1 MNLYISN
8 LSYNVTDEDLKELF
22 ADYGEILSARVIM
35 DRETGRSR
43 GFGFVELQD
52 DELAKKAIEELNQ
65 ATYEEKVINIS
76 EARPR
81 EERPARSNFG
91 GGNRGGGGYGG
102 GNRGG
107 GGGYGGGNRGGGGG
121 YGGGG
126 NRGGGYGGGSDRR
139 RY

>member
-8 LSYNVTDEDLKELF
+8 LSYNISDEDLRLLF
-22 ADYGEILSARVIM
+22 ADYGEITSAKVIM

-43 GFGFVELQD
+43 GFGFVELSD

-65 ATYEEKVINIS
+65 ASYDGKVINIT

-81 EERPARSNFG
+81 EDRGE
-91 GGNRGGGGYGG
+91 RGGRF
-102 GNRGG
+102 N
-107 GGGYGGGNRGGGGG
+107 N
-121 YGGGG
+121 
-126 NRGGGYGGGSDRR
+126 NRGGGYGSNRGGGYGSNRGGGYGSNRDGG

>member
-81 EERPARSNFG
+81 EERPARGGFGGGNRGGGFG

-107 GGGYGGGNRGGGGG
+107 G

-126 NRGGGYGGGSDRR
+126 NRGGGYGGDSDRR

>member
-8 LSYNVTDEDLKELF
+8 LSYNISDEDLRQLF
-22 ADYGEILSARVIM
+22 ADYGEITSARVIM

-43 GFGFVELQD
+43 GFGFVELSD

-65 ATYEEKVINIS
+65 ASYDGKVINIT

-81 EERPARSNFG
+81 EDRG
-91 GGNRGGGGYGG
+91 DRGGRF
-102 GNRGG
+102 N
-107 GGGYGGGNRGGGGG
+107 N
-121 YGGGG
+121 
-126 NRGGGYGGGSDRR
+126 NRGGGYGSNRGGGYGSNRGGGYGSNRDGG

>member
-8 LSYNVTDEDLKELF
+8 LSYNISDEDLRQLF
-22 ADYGEILSARVIM
+22 ADYGEITSAKVIM

-43 GFGFVELQD
+43 GFGFVELSD

-65 ATYEEKVINIS
+65 ASYDGKVINIT

-81 EERPARSNFG
+81 ED
-91 GGNRGGGGYGG
+91 RGDR
-102 GNRGG
+102 RGRF
-107 GGGYGGGNRGGGGG
+107 NN
-121 YGGGG
+121 
-126 NRGGGYGGGSDRR
+126 NRGGGYGSNRGGGYGSNRGGGYGSNRDGG